1 MFSCNENGIR
11 LRNFDSGFAR
21 RLQIIPFLH
30 AVPKDQMDK
39 RLPEKLWVER
49 DGIVWHAMKAL
60 KQLHYRNY
68 VFTYCREGALLKRKY
83 MGVADASVQDFIDAC
98 CTLTPEE
105 QEWTSEIYN
114 AYLEYCHESGE
125 YPVGRKRFSQMIY
138 SIPGV
143 HAQKFQKDHT
153 QLQGAR
159 GISLKSL

>member
-1 MFSCNENGIR
+1 
-11 LRNFDSGFAR
+11 
-21 RLQIIPFLH
+21 
-30 AVPKDQMDK
+30 MDK

-83 MGVADASVQDFIDAC
+83 MGVADASVQDFIDTC

-105 QEWTSEIYN
+105 QEWTSEMYS
-114 AYLEYCHESGE
+114 AYLEYCRESGE

-159 GISLKSL
+159 GISLR